1 MKTINFVTQ
10 NLAPFRM
17 DWMGE
22 LQQSFN
28 INVFHNGEYEK
39 CINPLYVSNQYS
51 NLNIINIKRKWGYRF
66 HEIFK
71 NSYDILLLDGYGFLS
86 QMILIILLKIMHKG
100 YGISIDGGIIK
111 KENLLKHH
119 IKSYFIKGAD
129 FYLSTSEYT
138 DVFLNHYGVANKRIY
153 RHYFS
158 SIFSKDIVSYEETL
172 NKKKIRQELALED
185 EFTIISVGRFIP
197 IKGFDILL
205 KAVREADIN
214 MQVLVIGGNATEE
227 YIQLANQCKKA
238 QIHFVPF
245 VEKERLKQ
253 YYLSSDIFVLPTRG
267 DVWGLVVG
275 EAMAAGLPVITT
287 DKCIAGLSIVGKVK
301 NGMIVSSDDI
311 KELAKAICI
320 LRENKT
326 LREEMVIHS
335 IEGIKG
341 YAIDRAI
348 EQDKKIFGEIYE
360 KLY

>member
-28 INVFHNGEYEK
+28 VNVFHNGEYDK
-39 CINPLYVSNQYS
+39 RINPLYISNQYS
-51 NLNIINIKRKWGYRF
+51 NLNIINIKRKWGYSF
-66 HEIFK
+66 HKIFK

-86 QMILIILLKIMHKG
+86 QMILIILLKIMRKG
-100 YGISIDGGIIK
+100 YGLSVDGGIIK
-111 KENLLKHH
+111 KESLLKHH
-119 IKSYFIKGAD
+119 IKSYFIKGAA

-138 DVFLNHYGVANKRIY
+138 DDFLKHYGVAEERIY

-158 SIFSKDIVSYEETL
+158 SVFSTDIVRYEEAL
-172 NKKKIRQELALED
+172 NKKEIRQELNLKD
-185 EFTIISVGRFIP
+185 EFTLIAVGQFIP
-197 IKGFDILL
+197 RKGFDVLL
-205 KAVREADIN
+205 KAVRETDIS

-227 YIQLANQCKKA
+227 YTQLAEQCKKA
-238 QIHFVPF
+238 QIFFIPF
-245 VEKERLKQ
+245 VKKERLKE
-253 YYLSSDIFVLPTRG
+253 YYLASDIFVLPTRE

-287 DKCIAGLSIVGKVK
+287 DKCIAGLSIVEKAK
-301 NGMIVSSDDI
+301 NGMIVPADDV

-320 LRENKT
+320 LRKSKA
-326 LREEMVIHS
+326 LREKMTTLS
-335 IEGIKG
+335 IEGIKR
-341 YAIDRAI
+341 YAIDIAV
-348 EQDKKIFGEIYE
+348 EQDKKVFGEIYE